1 MSVSI
6 LQEPTQ
12 LNTVYT
18 KLLYSITTEDF
29 SLPQY
34 KFVCD
39 ILDYNGDLI
48 QRVKQPANSAGH
60 AIFNV
65 AVPIRPQL
73 QVDDT
78 LYIQEPTASIGYGDN
93 PINSYKQFKVKFG
106 EEYGTSPSS
115 SVIIYDGDGGT
126 GNPAVSGS
134 DLVLG
139 RMTWEPWNEG
149 FALSSSA
156 SPAYTPSGTGSFNF
170 YVYEAAAPNYVDVNL
185 RVNGSVPAGGFG
197 GSGSFSYSASLP
209 SQITTGNGMYD
220 LEVYSSVGV
229 PSANAR
235 ASLVVYDMSNQ
246 QTVLSITDV
255 SGSGGPN
262 ETLITASFTGSTG
275 VVYGCR
281 VNGIPTSSFNPPAF
295 QFAYNSKIGSTAPVQ
310 VGSGA
315 YPVFPGQFHNTSNYA
330 TDVAFDVVSNTAFTT
345 QVGQV
350 LEVYP
355 TEQDFNI
362 GEVPFI
368 TPPDTGS
375 YASFNFNAQDVRIN
389 FTSSNPSYTG
399 NNNFKAI
406 LTNWPQYQREQLT
419 NDRIFDNLAVNGG
432 NRFRTVSEND
442 LGIVSWFN
450 ISGSISP
457 TDTTDRAYA
466 VHLYYFSPESGSQ
479 ETGEIQSSVKFTGP
493 ALTTLSP
500 YLTQQGNG
508 ADIPFCSG
516 PVFPG
521 NLPGIDGDDPQW
533 NFLQLQLNQGSINWW
548 KRDEPC
554 DWETRSNFAFINK
567 WGVWDFIGLNTT
579 TNKNAVINER
589 NEFQKVN
596 SDYNSATSLYSPYN
610 RGFEQYYLKQ
620 NYKYK
625 ISTDYIAGVHSS
637 FYGDFAI
644 ENFYQE
650 LFISPNVMLQV
661 EDTFVPINITNS
673 AFRYKTNKKGQKKYQ
688 VEIEYEFSNKPRS
701 RT

>member
-1 MSVSI
+1 MAISI
-6 LQEPTQ
+6 QQEPTQ

-18 KLLYSITTEDF
+18 KLLYSITTENF

-39 ILDYNGDLI
+39 IEDYNGNLI
-48 QRVKQPANSAGH
+48 QRLRQPANETGH

-73 QVDDT
+73 TVDDT
-78 LYIQEPTASIGYGDN
+78 LYIQEPTASLGFGDN

-115 SVIIYDGDGGT
+115 SVTIYDGAGSIGD
-126 GNPAVSGS
+126 PIISGS

-149 FALSSSA
+149 FALSSSQA
-156 SPAYTPSGTGSFNF
+156 LPYEPSGTGSFNF
-170 YVYEAAAPNYVDVNL
+170 FVYEASGANYIDVNL
-185 RVNGSVPAGGFG
+185 RVNGSVPTGGFG
-197 GSGSFSYSASLP
+197 GTGSFSWSG
-209 SQITTGNGMYD
+209 SQSTGNGLYD
-220 LEVYSSVGV
+220 LEVYSAIGV

-235 ASLVVYDMSNQ
+235 ASLEIYDMSNQ
-246 QTVLSITDV
+246 QMVLNINDI
-255 SGSGGPN
+255 SGSGGTN
-262 ETLITASFTGSTG
+262 EVLITASFSGSTG

-281 VNGIPTSSFNPPAF
+281 VNGIPTSSFNPPPY
-295 QFAYNSKIGSTAPVQ
+295 QVAYNSQQGASTQQ

-315 YPVFPGQFHNTSNYA
+315 YPVFPGNYHNTSNFA
-330 TDVAFDVVSNTAFTT
+330 STLPWEVISNTPYTT

-355 TEQDFNI
+355 TLEDFQL

-389 FTSSNPSYTG
+389 FTSSNLNYTG
-399 NNNFKAI
+399 DNNFKAI

-419 NDRIFDNLAVNGG
+419 NDRIFDNLAINGE
-432 NRFRTVSEND
+432 NRFRGVSEND

-450 ISGSISP
+450 ISGSIDSL
-457 TDTTDRAYA
+457 DTTDGSYG
-466 VHLYYFSPESGSQ
+466 VSLYYFSPESSSL
-479 ETGEIQSSVKFTGP
+479 ETGQANSQIKFTGP
-493 ALTTLSP
+493 VLNGLSP
-500 YLTQQGNG
+500 ALISSGSG

-516 PVFPG
+516 PLFPG
-521 NLPGIDGDDPQW
+521 NLPGLDTSVEW
-533 NFLQLQLNQGSINWW
+533 NFLKFQLNQGSINWW

-554 DWETRSNFAFINK
+554 PWETRSNFAFINK

-596 SDYNSATSLYSPYN
+596 SDYNSSTALYSPYN

-637 FYGDFAI
+637 YYGDFAI

-661 EDTFVPINITNS
+661 DDTFVPVNITNS
-673 AFRYKTNKKGQKKYQ
+673 NFRYKTNKKGQKKYQ

>member
-1 MSVSI
+1 MAISI
-6 LQEPTQ
+6 QQEPTQ

-18 KLLYSITTEDF
+18 KLLYSITTENF

-39 ILDYNGDLI
+39 IEDYNGNLI
-48 QRVKQPANSAGH
+48 QRLKQPANSTGH

-73 QVDDT
+73 TVDDT
-78 LYIQEPTASIGYGDN
+78 LYIQEPTASLGFGDN

-115 SVIIYDGDGGT
+115 SVTIYDGAGSVGE
-126 GNPAVSGS
+126 PIISGS

-149 FALSSSA
+149 FALSSSQA
-156 SPAYTPSGTGSFNF
+156 LPYEPSGTGSLNF
-170 YVYEAAAPNYVDVNL
+170 YVYEASGSDYIDVNL

-197 GSGSFSYSASLP
+197 GSGSFAWSASVP
-209 SQITTGNGMYD
+209 GQITTGNGLYD
-220 LEVYSSVGV
+220 LEVYSGTGV
-229 PSANAR
+229 PSSLAR

-246 QTVLSITDV
+246 ETVIDISNV
-255 SGSGGPN
+255 SGSGGAG
-262 ETLITASFTGSTG
+262 EVLITASFTGSTG

-281 VNGIPTSSFNPPAF
+281 VNGIPKENYTPPAF
-295 QFAYNSKIGSTAPVQ
+295 QFAYNSQQGASTQQ

-315 YPVFPGQFHNTSNYA
+315 YPVFPGNYHNTSNYA
-330 TDVAFDVVSNTAFTT
+330 STLPWEILSNTPFTT

-355 TEQDFNI
+355 TLEDFQLAEI
-362 GEVPFI
+362 PFI

-389 FTSSNPSYTG
+389 FTSSNPSYVG
-399 NNNFKAI
+399 DNNFKAI

-419 NDRIFDNLAVNGG
+419 DDRIFDNLAINGE
-432 NRFRTVSEND
+432 NRFRGVSKND

-450 ISGSISP
+450 ISGSIDAG
-457 TDTTDRAYA
+457 DTSDRAYA
-466 VHLYYFSPESGSQ
+466 VNLYYFSPQSSSM
-479 ETGEIQSSVKFTGP
+479 ETGQINSTVKFTGP
-493 ALTTLSP
+493 ALNTLSP
-500 YLTQQGNG
+500 ALVSSGSG

-516 PVFPG
+516 PLFPA
-521 NLPGIDGDDPQW
+521 NLPSLDTSVEW

-579 TNKNAVINER
+579 TNKNAVVNER

-661 EDTFVPINITNS
+661 DDTFVPVNITNS
-673 AFRYKTNKKGQKKYQ
+673 SFRYKTNKKGQKKYQ

>member
-1 MSVSI
+1 MAISI
-6 LQEPTQ
+6 QQEPTQ

-18 KLLYSITTEDF
+18 KLLYSITTENF

-39 ILDYNGDLI
+39 IEDYNGNLI
-48 QRVKQPANSAGH
+48 QRLRQPANETGH

-73 QVDDT
+73 TVDDT
-78 LYIQEPTASIGYGDN
+78 LYIQEPTASLGFGDN

-115 SVIIYDGDGGT
+115 SVTIYDGAGSIGE
-126 GNPAVSGS
+126 PIISGS

-149 FALSSSA
+149 FALSSSQA
-156 SPAYTPSGTGSFNF
+156 LPYEPSGTGSFNF
-170 YVYEAAAPNYVDVNL
+170 FVYEASGANFIDVNL
-185 RVNGSVPAGGFG
+185 RVNGSVPTGGFG
-197 GSGSFSYSASLP
+197 GTGSFSWSG
-209 SQITTGNGMYD
+209 SQSTGNGLYD
-220 LEVYSSVGV
+220 LEVYSAIGV

-235 ASLVVYDMSNQ
+235 ASLEIYDMSNQ
-246 QTVLSITDV
+246 QMVLNINDI
-255 SGSGGPN
+255 SGSGGTN
-262 ETLITASFTGSTG
+262 EVLITASFSGSTG

-281 VNGIPTSSFNPPAF
+281 VNGIPTSSFNPPPY
-295 QFAYNSKIGSTAPVQ
+295 QVAYNSQQGASTQQ

-315 YPVFPGQFHNTSNYA
+315 YPVFPGNYHNTSNFA
-330 TDVAFDVVSNTAFTT
+330 STLPWEVISNTPYTT

-355 TEQDFNI
+355 TLEDFQL

-389 FTSSNPSYTG
+389 FTSSNLNYTG
-399 NNNFKAI
+399 DNNFKAI

-419 NDRIFDNLAVNGG
+419 DDRIFDNLAINGE
-432 NRFRTVSEND
+432 NRFRGVSEND

-450 ISGSISP
+450 ISGSIDSL
-457 TDTTDRAYA
+457 DTTDGSYG
-466 VHLYYFSPESGSQ
+466 VSLYYFSPESSSL
-479 ETGEIQSSVKFTGP
+479 ETGQANSQIKFTGP
-493 ALTTLSP
+493 VLNGLSP
-500 YLTQQGNG
+500 ALISSGSG

-516 PVFPG
+516 PLFPG
-521 NLPGIDGDDPQW
+521 NLPGLDTSVEW
-533 NFLQLQLNQGSINWW
+533 NFLKFQLNQGSINWW

-554 DWETRSNFAFINK
+554 PWETRSNFAFINK

-596 SDYNSATSLYSPYN
+596 SDYNSSTALYSPYN

-637 FYGDFAI
+637 YYGDFAI

-661 EDTFVPINITNS
+661 DDTFVPVNITNS
-673 AFRYKTNKKGQKKYQ
+673 NFRYKTNKKGQKKYQ

>member
-1 MSVSI
+1 MAISI
-6 LQEPTQ
+6 QQEPTQ

-18 KLLYSITTEDF
+18 KLLYSITTENF

-39 ILDYNGDLI
+39 IEDYNGNLI
-48 QRVKQPANSAGH
+48 QRLRQPANETGH

-73 QVDDT
+73 KVDDT
-78 LYIQEPTASIGYGDN
+78 LYIQEPTASLGYGDN
-93 PINSYKQFKVKFG
+93 PINSWKQFKVKFG

-115 SVIIYDGDGGT
+115 SVTIYDGAGSVGE
-126 GNPAVSGS
+126 PIISGS

-149 FALSSSA
+149 FALSSSQA
-156 SPAYTPSGTGSFNF
+156 LPYEPSGTGSFNF
-170 YVYEAAAPNYVDVNL
+170 FVYEASGANYIDVNL
-185 RVNGSVPAGGFG
+185 RVNGSVPTGGFG
-197 GSGSFSYSASLP
+197 GTGSFSWSG
-209 SQITTGNGMYD
+209 SQSTGNGLYD
-220 LEVYSSVGV
+220 LEVYSAIGV

-235 ASLVVYDMSNQ
+235 ASLEIYDMSNQ
-246 QTVLSITDV
+246 QMVLNINDI
-255 SGSGGPN
+255 SGSGGTN
-262 ETLITASFTGSTG
+262 EVLITASFSGSTG

-281 VNGIPTSSFNPPAF
+281 VNGIPTSSFNPPPY
-295 QFAYNSKIGSTAPVQ
+295 QVAYTSQRGSAVYQ

-315 YPVFPGQFHNTSNYA
+315 YPVFPGNVHNTSNFVS
-330 TDVAFDVVSNTAFTT
+330 TLPFTVLSNTPYTT

-355 TEQDFNI
+355 TLEDFQL

-389 FTSSNPSYTG
+389 FTSSNLNYTG
-399 NNNFKAI
+399 DNNFKAI

-419 NDRIFDNLAVNGG
+419 DDRIFDNLAINGE
-432 NRFRTVSEND
+432 NRFRGVSEND

-450 ISGSISP
+450 ISGSIDSL
-457 TDTTDRAYA
+457 DTTDGSYG
-466 VHLYYFSPESGSQ
+466 VSLYYFSPESSSL
-479 ETGEIQSSVKFTGP
+479 ETGQANSQIKFTGP
-493 ALTTLSP
+493 VLNGLSP
-500 YLTQQGNG
+500 ALISSGSG

-516 PVFPG
+516 PLFPG
-521 NLPGIDGDDPQW
+521 NLPGLDTSVEW
-533 NFLQLQLNQGSINWW
+533 NFLKFQLNQGSINWW

-554 DWETRSNFAFINK
+554 PWETRSNFAFINK

-596 SDYNSATSLYSPYN
+596 SDYNSSTALYSPYN

-637 FYGDFAI
+637 YYGDFAI

-661 EDTFVPINITNS
+661 DDTFVPVNITNS
-673 AFRYKTNKKGQKKYQ
+673 NFRYKTNKKGQKKYQ

>member
-1 MSVSI
+1 MAISI
-6 LQEPTQ
+6 QQEPTQ

-18 KLLYSITTEDF
+18 KLLYSITTENF

-39 ILDYNGDLI
+39 IEDYNGNLI
-48 QRVKQPANSAGH
+48 QRLRQPANETGH

-73 QVDDT
+73 TVDDT
-78 LYIQEPTASIGYGDN
+78 LYIQEPTASLGFGDN

-115 SVIIYDGDGGT
+115 SVTIYDGAGSIGD
-126 GNPAVSGS
+126 PIISGS

-149 FALSSSA
+149 FALSSSQA
-156 SPAYTPSGTGSFNF
+156 LPYEPSGTGSFNF
-170 YVYEAAAPNYVDVNL
+170 FVYEASGANFIDVNL
-185 RVNGSVPAGGFG
+185 RVNGSVPTGGFG
-197 GSGSFSYSASLP
+197 GTGSFSWSG
-209 SQITTGNGMYD
+209 SQSTGNGLYD
-220 LEVYSSVGV
+220 LEVYSAIGV

-235 ASLVVYDMSNQ
+235 ASLEIYDMSNQ
-246 QTVLSITDV
+246 QMVLNINDI
-255 SGSGGPN
+255 SGSGGTN
-262 ETLITASFTGSTG
+262 EVLITASFSGSTG

-281 VNGIPTSSFNPPAF
+281 VNGIPTSSFNPPPY
-295 QFAYNSKIGSTAPVQ
+295 QVAYNSQQGASTQQ

-315 YPVFPGQFHNTSNYA
+315 YPVFPGNYHNTSNFA
-330 TDVAFDVVSNTAFTT
+330 STLPWEVISNTPYTT

-355 TEQDFNI
+355 TLEDFQL

-389 FTSSNPSYTG
+389 FTSSNLNYTG
-399 NNNFKAI
+399 DNNFKAI

-419 NDRIFDNLAVNGG
+419 NDRIFDNLAINGE
-432 NRFRTVSEND
+432 NRFRGVSEND

-450 ISGSISP
+450 ISGSIDAA
-457 TDTTDRAYA
+457 DTTDRAYA
-466 VHLYYFSPESGSQ
+466 VHLYYFSPASSSL
-479 ETGEIQSSVKFTGP
+479 ETGQINSSVKFTGP
-493 ALTTLSP
+493 ALNTLSP
-500 YLTQQGNG
+500 ALVSSGSG

-516 PVFPG
+516 PLFPG
-521 NLPGIDGDDPQW
+521 NLPGLDTSVEW
-533 NFLQLQLNQGSINWW
+533 NFLKLQLNQGSINWW

-554 DWETRSNFAFINK
+554 PWETRSNFAFINK

-596 SDYNSATSLYSPYN
+596 SDYNSSTALYSPYN

-637 FYGDFAI
+637 YYGDFAI

-661 EDTFVPINITNS
+661 DDTFVPVNITNS
-673 AFRYKTNKKGQKKYQ
+673 NFRYKTNKKGQKKYQ

>member
-73 QVDDT
+73 KVDDT

-115 SVIIYDGDGGT
+115 SVIIYDGNGGA

-156 SPAYTPSGTGSFNF
+156 SPAYTPSGTGSLNYF
-170 YVYEAAAPNYVDVNL
+170 VYEATGSDFIDVNL
-185 RVNGSVPAGGFG
+185 VVNGAVPAGGFG
-197 GSGSFSYSASLP
+197 GSGSFSWSGSDGL
-209 SQITTGNGMYD
+209 YD
-220 LEVYSSVGV
+220 LQVVSYVGV

-246 QTVLSITDV
+246 QTIIDISDV
-255 SGSGGPN
+255 SGSGGTN
-262 ETLITASFTGSTG
+262 EVLITASFTGSTG

-330 TDVAFDVVSNTAFTT
+330 TDVAFEVVSNTTFTT
-345 QVGQV
+345 PVGQV

-355 TEQDFNI
+355 TEQDFNL

-389 FTSSNPSYTG
+389 FTSSNLNYTG
-399 NNNFKAI
+399 DNNFKAI

-419 NDRIFDNLAVNGG
+419 NDRIFDNLALQGS
-432 NRFRTVSEND
+432 NRFRGVSQND

-466 VHLYYFSPESGSQ
+466 VHLYYFSPLSSSM
-479 ETGEIQSSVKFTGP
+479 ETGQINSSVKFTGP

-516 PVFPG
+516 PVLPA
-521 NLPGIDGDDPQW
+521 NLPALNTSVEW
-533 NFLQLQLNQGSINWW
+533 NFLQLKLNQGSTNWW

-554 DWETRSNFAFINK
+554 PWETRSNFAFINK

-596 SDYNSATSLYSPYN
+596 SDYNSAASLYSPYN

-637 FYGDFAI
+637 FYGDFSI

-673 AFRYKTNKKGQKKYQ
+673 SFRYKTNKKGQKKYQ

>member
-1 MSVSI
+1 MAISI
-6 LQEPTQ
+6 QQEPTQ

-18 KLLYSITTEDF
+18 KLLYSITTENF

-39 ILDYNGDLI
+39 IEDYNGNLI
-48 QRVKQPANSAGH
+48 QRLRQPANETGH

-73 QVDDT
+73 TVDDT
-78 LYIQEPTASIGYGDN
+78 LYIQEPTASLGFGDN

-115 SVIIYDGDGGT
+115 SVTIYDGAGSIGD
-126 GNPAVSGS
+126 PIISGS

-149 FALSSSA
+149 FALSSSQA
-156 SPAYTPSGTGSFNF
+156 LPYEPSGTGSFNF
-170 YVYEAAAPNYVDVNL
+170 FVYEASGANYIDVNL
-185 RVNGSVPAGGFG
+185 RVNGSVPTGGFG
-197 GSGSFSYSASLP
+197 GTGSFSWSG
-209 SQITTGNGMYD
+209 SQSTGNGLYD
-220 LEVYSSVGV
+220 LEVYSAIGV

-235 ASLVVYDMSNQ
+235 ASLEIYDMSNQ
-246 QTVLSITDV
+246 QMVLNINDI
-255 SGSGGPN
+255 SGSGGTN
-262 ETLITASFTGSTG
+262 EVLITASFSGSTG

-281 VNGIPTSSFNPPAF
+281 VNGIPTSSFNPPPY
-295 QFAYNSKIGSTAPVQ
+295 QVAYTSQRGSAVYQ

-315 YPVFPGQFHNTSNYA
+315 YPVFPGNVHNTSNFVS
-330 TDVAFDVVSNTAFTT
+330 TLPFTVLSNTPYTT

-355 TEQDFNI
+355 TLEDFQL

-368 TPPDTGS
+368 SPPDTGS

-389 FTSSNPSYTG
+389 FTSSNLNYTG
-399 NNNFKAI
+399 DNNFKAI

-419 NDRIFDNLAVNGG
+419 NDRIFDNLAINGE
-432 NRFRTVSEND
+432 NRFRGVSEND

-450 ISGSISP
+450 ISGSIDSL
-457 TDTTDRAYA
+457 DTTDGSYG
-466 VHLYYFSPESGSQ
+466 VSLYYFSPESSSL
-479 ETGEIQSSVKFTGP
+479 ETGQANSQIKFTGP
-493 ALTTLSP
+493 VLNGLSP
-500 YLTQQGNG
+500 ALISSGSG

-516 PVFPG
+516 PLFPG
-521 NLPGIDGDDPQW
+521 NLPGLDTSVEW
-533 NFLQLQLNQGSINWW
+533 NFLKFQLNQGSINWW

-554 DWETRSNFAFINK
+554 PWETRSNFAFINK

-596 SDYNSATSLYSPYN
+596 SDYNSSTALYSPYN

-637 FYGDFAI
+637 YYGDFAI

-661 EDTFVPINITNS
+661 DDTFVPVNITNS
-673 AFRYKTNKKGQKKYQ
+673 NFRYKTNKKGQKKYQ

>member
-73 QVDDT
+73 KVDDT

-115 SVIIYDGDGGT
+115 SVIIYDGNGGT

-156 SPAYTPSGTGSFNF
+156 SPAYTPSGTGSLNYF
-170 YVYEAAAPNYVDVNL
+170 VYEATGSDFIDVNL
-185 RVNGSVPAGGFG
+185 VVNGAVPAGGFG
-197 GSGSFSYSASLP
+197 GSGSFSWSGSDGL
-209 SQITTGNGMYD
+209 YD
-220 LEVYSSVGV
+220 LQVVSYVGV

-246 QTVLSITDV
+246 QTIIDISDV
-255 SGSGGPN
+255 SGSGGTN
-262 ETLITASFTGSTG
+262 EVLITASFTGSTG

-330 TDVAFDVVSNTAFTT
+330 TDVAFEVVSNTTFTT
-345 QVGQV
+345 PVGQV

-355 TEQDFNI
+355 TEQDFNL

-389 FTSSNPSYTG
+389 FTSSNLNYTG
-399 NNNFKAI
+399 DNNFKAI

-419 NDRIFDNLAVNGG
+419 NDRIFDNLALQGS
-432 NRFRTVSEND
+432 NRFRGVSQND

-466 VHLYYFSPESGSQ
+466 VHLYYFSPLSSSM
-479 ETGEIQSSVKFTGP
+479 ETGQINSSVKFTGP

-516 PVFPG
+516 PVLPA
-521 NLPGIDGDDPQW
+521 NLPALNTSVEW
-533 NFLQLQLNQGSINWW
+533 NFLQLKLNQGSTNWW

-554 DWETRSNFAFINK
+554 PWETRSNFAFINK

-596 SDYNSATSLYSPYN
+596 SDYNSAASLYSPYN

-637 FYGDFAI
+637 FYGDFSI

-673 AFRYKTNKKGQKKYQ
+673 SFRYKTNKKGQKKYQ